1 MRLVSPKD
9 KAQVLGACV
18 KIARALPDYFT
29 AAGVSALQADAQ
41 SQDLYI
47 EVRDGQVVAFAVVGM
62 RSEFVREILWM
73 AVDRDHQGAG
83 IGSTLLAAVEDE
95 LRPTGVRILEVKT
108 LAASAEYA
116 PYEKTRR
123 FYERAGFM
131 LLETIHPYPGWDEDS
146 PCAIY
151 VKAL

>member
-1 MRLVSPKD
+1 MRRVPPKG
-9 KAQVLGACV
+9 KAEVLEDCV

-29 AAGVSALQADAQ
+29 AAGVSALQVDAQ
-41 SQDLYI
+41 SQDLYA
-47 EVRDGQVVAFAVVGM
+47 EVRDGQVVGFAVVGKK
-62 RSEFVREILWM
+62 SEFVREILWM
-73 AVDRDHQGAG
+73 AVDQDHQGAG
-83 IGSTLLAAVEDE
+83 IGSALLAAVEDE
-95 LRPTGVRILEVKT
+95 LRLTGACILEVKT

-123 FYERAGFM
+123 FYDRAGFM

>member
-1 MRLVSPKD
+1 MRLVLPEG
-9 KAQVLGACV
+9 KAEVLEDCV
-18 KIARALPDYFT
+18 KIARTLPDYFT
-29 AAGVSALQADAQ
+29 ATGVSALQADADC
-41 SQDLYI
+41 QDLYA
-47 EVRDGQVVAFAVVGM
+47 EVQGGHVVAFAIVGKK
-62 RSEFVREILWM
+62 SEFVREILWM
-73 AVDRDHQGAG
+73 AVDRDRQGAG

-95 LRPTGVRILEVKT
+95 LRLTGARILEVKT

-123 FYERAGFM
+123 FYDRAGFM
-131 LLETIHPYPGWDEDS
+131 LLETIHPYPCWDEDS